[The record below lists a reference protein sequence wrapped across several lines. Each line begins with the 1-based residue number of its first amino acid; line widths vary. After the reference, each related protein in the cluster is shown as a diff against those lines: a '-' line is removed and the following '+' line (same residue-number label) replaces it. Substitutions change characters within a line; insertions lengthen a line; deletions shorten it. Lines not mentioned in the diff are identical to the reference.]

1 MLLTA
6 EQQGHMVFHI
16 LQQGYHKPLID
27 GKANRDRI
35 EDEITIGSYNN
46 EIPPI
51 TDEDVDLIYTLVNE
65 LIEEHTGK

>member
-6 EQQGHMVFHI
+6 EQQGQMVFHI
-16 LQQGYHKPLID
+16 LQQGYHQPLVE
-27 GKANRDRI
+27 GKANRERI
-35 EDEITIGSYNN
+35 EDKIIIGSYNN

-65 LIEEHTGK
+65 LVEEHTGK

>member
-6 EQQGHMVFHI
+6 EQQGQMVFHI
-16 LQQGYHKPLID
+16 LQQGYHKPLVE
-27 GKANRDRI
+27 GKANRERI
-35 EDEITIGSYNN
+35 EDKIIIGSYNN

-65 LIEEHTGK
+65 LVEEHTGK